1 MKQTVIVCPV
11 VSELI
16 GALTQEELLRLR
28 TEKLLKELNQTS
40 LEAEK
45 KIVEITDVI
54 FRNGR

>member
-28 TEKLLKELNQTS
+28 TEKLLKELNQIS

-45 KIVEITDVI
+45 KIVEIADMI
-54 FRNGR
+54 SKNRR

>member
-16 GALTQEELLRLR
+16 GELTQEELLRLR
-28 TEKLLKELNQTS
+28 TERLLKELNQTS

-45 KIVEITDVI
+45 KIVEIVDMI
-54 FRNGR
+54 SKNRR

>member
-45 KIVEITDVI
+45 KIVEIVDMI
-54 FRNGR
+54 SRNRR

>member
-1 MKQTVIVCPV
+1 MKEIIAISPV
-11 VSELI
+11 VSLQPDD
-16 GALTQEELLRLR
+16 LTLEAFLRLR

-54 FRNGR
+54 SRNGC

>member
-16 GALTQEELLRLR
+16 GTLTQEELLRLR

-45 KIVEITDVI
+45 KIVEIADI
-54 FRNGR
+54 ISRNRC